1 MPLPVHA
8 QPYHV
13 AAPPQRLRKTP
24 THVVRYRTPVQRLF
38 LTKIVATIGPAS
50 EAPDTIVQLID
61 AGVRVF
67 RINFSHGDFET
78 HARVVENLRAASDE
92 VGVPI
97 AVMGDL
103 SGPKI
108 RVGETVE
115 GGVELAPAMRVVFQ
129 RQPVVAGAGDELVF
143 STSYPQMI
151 DEVRPGQQVLL
162 DDGKVHLVCRE
173 RDADRLV
180 CEVVVGGV
188 ITRHKGVNLPETH
201 LSVPALTEKDERCVD
216 FAVEH
221 GFDLLALS
229 FVRAGTHVRELKDR
243 LRRLGAR
250 PEDPALQWGQVRDY
264 LPVIS
269 KIEKPQALD
278 DLEEIVDESD
288 GVMVARGDLGV
299 EMDLAEVPVIQKQII
314 DLCHQRGKPV
324 IVATQMLESMIE
336 QATPTRAEVSDIA
349 TAVFEGAD
357 AVMLSGE
364 TAVGRRP
371 VEAAD
376 IMSRVA
382 ARAGAHLRTLPLDM
396 KHMRLNVKEGEYGAA
411 TLARGVHFIARDVDA
426 KLVIMWVHFD
436 GGARYLARTR
446 MWRPIIAFSCD
457 PKALRQMS
465 LLYGVT
471 PTFMEEPAS
480 SDEFMGRADQVLLQR
495 GWARKGDPVVYVLGS
510 TMAQTSIT
518 DKVCIRRVGDPIEGS
533 PLS

>member
-1 MPLPVHA
+1 MS
-8 QPYHV
+8 
-13 AAPPQRLRKTP
+13 
-24 THVVRYRTPVQRLF
+24 RLF

-50 EAPDTIVQLID
+50 ESPETIVRLID

-67 RINFSHGDFET
+67 RINFSHGDFEAHT
-78 HARVVENLRAASDE
+78 RALDNIRAASDE
-92 VGVPI
+92 AGIPV

-103 SGPKI
+103 PGPKI

-115 GGVELAPAMRVVFQ
+115 GGVELAPSMRVVFQ
-129 RQPVVAGAGDELVF
+129 REPVVAGPGNEVVF

-151 DEVRPGQQVLL
+151 DEVTPGQPILL
-162 DDGKVHLVCRE
+162 DDGKVRLVCHE
-173 RDADRLV
+173 RNDDRLV

-201 LSVPALTEKDERCVD
+201 LTVPALTEKDERFVD

-229 FVRAGTHVRELKDR
+229 FVRESGHVRELKDR

-250 PEDPALQWGQVRDY
+250 PEDPGLQWGQVPNY
-264 LPVIS
+264 VPIIS
-269 KIEKPQALD
+269 KIEKPQALE
-278 DLEEIVDESD
+278 DLEAIVDESD

-314 DLCHQRGKPV
+314 DLCHRRGKPV

-336 QATPTRAEVSDIA
+336 SATPTRAEVSDIA

-364 TAVGRRP
+364 TAVGQRP
-371 VEAAD
+371 VEATAV
-376 IMSRVA
+376 MSRVA
-382 ARAGAHLRTLPLDM
+382 ARAGAYLQTLPLDM
-396 KHMRLNVKEGEYGAA
+396 KHMRLSVKEGDYGPAA
-411 TLARGVHFIARDVDA
+411 LARGVRFIATDVDA

-436 GGARYLARTR
+436 GGARHLARTR
-446 MWRPIIAFSCD
+446 MWRPIIAFSSD
-457 PKALRQMS
+457 ARALRRMS

-471 PTFMEEPAS
+471 PTYMEEPAS
-480 SDEFMGRADQVLLQR
+480 SDEFMGKADQVLLER
-495 GWARKGDPVVYVLGS
+495 GWARTGDTVVYLLGA
-510 TMAQTSIT
+510 TMAQTSVT
-518 DKVCIRRVGDPIEGS
+518 DKVCIRRVGDPIEGLS
-533 PLS
+533 PP

>member
-1 MPLPVHA
+1 
-8 QPYHV
+8 
-13 AAPPQRLRKTP
+13 
-24 THVVRYRTPVQRLF
+24 VQRLF
-38 LTKIVATIGPAS
+38 LTEIVATIGPAS
-50 EAPDTIVQLID
+50 ESPDTILQLID

-78 HARVVENLRAASDE
+78 HARAVASIRAASE
-92 VGVPI
+92 EAGVPV

-108 RVGETVE
+108 RVGETAE
-115 GGVELAPAMRVVFQ
+115 GGVELTPSTRVVFQ
-129 RQPVVAGAGDELVF
+129 RDPVVAGPGPEVVF
-143 STSYPQMI
+143 STTYPQMI
-151 DEVRPGQQVLL
+151 DEVAPGQPILL
-162 DDGKVHLVCRE
+162 DDGKVRLVCRE
-173 RDADRLV
+173 RVADRLV

-188 ITRHKGVNLPETH
+188 ITRAKGVNLPETH
-201 LSVPALTEKDERCVD
+201 LSVPALTEKDERCLG
-216 FAVEH
+216 FAVEQ

-229 FVRAGTHVRELKDR
+229 FVREGGHVRDLKDR

-250 PEDPALQWGQVRDY
+250 PEDTRLEWGQVPDY

-278 DLEEIVDESD
+278 DLKAIIDESD

-299 EMDLAEVPVIQKQII
+299 ELDLADVPVIQKRII
-314 DLCHQRGKPV
+314 ALCHERGTPV

-349 TAVFEGAD
+349 TAVFQGAD
-357 AVMLSGE
+357 AVMLSAE

-371 VEAAD
+371 VEATTV
-376 IMSRVA
+376 MSRVA
-382 ARAGAHLRTLPLDM
+382 ARAGAYLRTLPLDV
-396 KHMRLNVKEGEYGAA
+396 KHLQLNADEGDYGPA
-411 TLARGVHFIARDVDA
+411 TLARGVRFIARDVDA

-446 MWRPIIAFSCD
+446 MWRPIIAFSSD
-457 PKALRQMS
+457 TRALRRMS

-471 PTFMEEPAS
+471 PKFMEEPAS
-480 SDEFMGRADQVLLQR
+480 SDEFMVRADQVLLDL
-495 GWARKGDPVVYVLGS
+495 GWARKGDPVVYVLGA

-518 DKVCIRRVGDPIEGS
+518 DKVCIRRVGDPIEGAS
-533 PLS
+533 AP

>member
-1 MPLPVHA
+1 VH
-8 QPYHV
+8 
-13 AAPPQRLRKTP
+13 
-24 THVVRYRTPVQRLF
+24 RLF

-50 EAPDTIVQLID
+50 ESPDRIVRLID
-61 AGVRVF
+61 AGARVF
-67 RINFSHGDFET
+67 RINFSHGDLET
-78 HARVVENLRAASDE
+78 HARAVANLRAASDK
-92 VGVPI
+92 VGIPV

-108 RVGETVE
+108 RVGETVG
-115 GGVELAPAMRVVFQ
+115 GGVELTPTMRVVFQ
-129 RQPVVAGAGDELVF
+129 REPAVAGAADEVVF

-151 DEVRPGQQVLL
+151 DEVMPGQSILL
-162 DDGKVHLVCRE
+162 DDGKVQLICRE
-173 RDADRLV
+173 RDAGRLV

-188 ITRHKGVNLPETH
+188 ITRHKGVNLPDTQ

-229 FVRAGTHVRELKDR
+229 FVRSSAHVRELKDG
-243 LRRLGAR
+243 LRRRGAR
-250 PEDPALQWGQVRDY
+250 PEDPGLEWGQARDY

-269 KIEKPQALD
+269 KIEKPQALA
-278 DLEEIVDESD
+278 DLEAIIDESD

-314 DLCHQRGKPV
+314 DLSHERGKPV

-336 QATPTRAEVSDIA
+336 RATPTRAEVSDIA
-349 TAVFEGAD
+349 NAVFEGAD
-357 AVMLSGE
+357 AVMLAGE
-364 TAVGRRP
+364 TPVGRRP
-371 VEAAD
+371 VEAAAV
-376 IMSRVA
+376 MCRVA

-396 KHMRLNVKEGEYGAA
+396 GRMRLKVKDGDYGPA
-411 TLARGVHFIARDVDA
+411 TLARGVRFIANDVDA
-426 KLVIMWVHFD
+426 KLVIMSVHFD

-446 MWRPIIAFSCD
+446 MWRPIIAFSSD
-457 PKALRQMS
+457 PKALRRMS

-480 SDEFMGRADQVLLQR
+480 SDEFMGNADRILQER

-510 TMAQTSIT
+510 TVAPTSIT
-518 DKVCIRRVGDPIEGS
+518 DKVCIRHVGDA
-533 PLS
+533 L